1 MNLKKIL
8 FFVALLP
15 ILLAC
20 NNNDTENKTV
30 ETPEIQFQKEGELYF
45 LNAEKDT
52 LKTIEI
58 EIAETS
64 YENQTG
70 LMYRKSMK
78 ENRGMLF
85 VYSDNRPRPYFY
97 MKNTYIALDLVYIN
111 NQYTIVDF
119 NENTEPLNE
128 DNLPSDAPAQYV
140 LEINAGKVAAWD
152 LKLGD
157 SVVIERD

>member
-1 MNLKKIL
+1 MSFKKIL

-15 ILLAC
+15 IFAAC
-20 NNNDTENKTV
+20 HDNNTENKTI

-64 YENQTG
+64 YESQTG

-85 VYSDNRPRPYFY
+85 VYSDNRPRPNFY
-97 MKNTYIALDLVYIN
+97 MKNTYIPLDLVYIN
-111 NQYTIVDF
+111 DQHKLVDF
-119 NENTEPLNE
+119 NENAEPLNE
-128 DNLPSDAPAQYV
+128 DNLPSDTPAQYV
-140 LEINAGKVAAWD
+140 LEINAGRVAAWY

-157 SVVIERD
+157 TVIIKRD